1 MKILIKY
8 KQGIFT
14 KTKAFK
20 IKKGEE
26 IWQGIDKFLK
36 NDIITKNK
44 IKGISFKY
52 ERKEPRSLVGERVL
66 KTISKGLKISK
77 KF

>member
-1 MKILIKY
+1 MKILLKY
-8 KQGIFT
+8 SKGIFP
-14 KTKAFK
+14 KTKAIY

-52 ERKEPRSLVGERVL
+52 ERKEPKSLVGERVL
-66 KTISKGLKISK
+66 RTISKGLKISK